1 MYGDKMEKI
10 RFQICE
16 KELTLYTARGEN
28 WPLIA
33 FNTVMGDGEELAQA
47 LRAMDAPDCNLLV
60 VGKLQ
65 WYHDMTP
72 WSCPPLSKRGPA
84 ATGGADAYLETLAS
98 EIVPG
103 SQEKNPGKRAVRRI
117 AGYSL
122 AGLFAL
128 YAMYRCD
135 CFAWVASM
143 SGSLWFPKFRE
154 YVLRHELMRQ
164 PEMLYMSL
172 GDAEAK
178 TKHAVL
184 KTVQE
189 NTEAIVRHYQEVG
202 VDVRWELN
210 PGNHFRDV
218 AMRSAKGIKAILE
231 A

>member
-16 KELTLYTARGEN
+16 KELTLYPAQGEN
-28 WPLIA
+28 RPLIV

-98 EIVPG
+98 EIVPAARKKIRG
-103 SQEKNPGKRAVRRI
+103 SAPYVGI

-154 YVLRHELMRQ
+154 YVLRHTLF
-164 PEMLYMSL
+164 PYTTL
-172 GDAEAK
+172 
-178 TKHAVL
+178 
-184 KTVQE
+184 
-189 NTEAIVRHYQEVG
+189 
-202 VDVRWELN
+202 
-210 PGNHFRDV
+210 FR
-218 AMRSAKGIKAILE
+218 
-231 A
+231 

>member
-1 MYGDKMEKI
+1 MEKI

-16 KELTLYTARGEN
+16 KELTLYTAQGEN
-28 WPLIA
+28 RPLIA
-33 FNTVMGDGEELAQA
+33 FNTVMGD
-47 LRAMDAPDCNLLV
+47 
-60 VGKLQ
+60 
-65 WYHDMTP
+65 
-72 WSCPPLSKRGPA
+72 
-84 ATGGADAYLETLAS
+84 
-98 EIVPG
+98 
-103 SQEKNPGKRAVRRI
+103 
-117 AGYSL
+117 
-122 AGLFAL
+122 
-128 YAMYRCD
+128 
-135 CFAWVASM
+135 CFAWVAS
-143 SGSLWFPKFRE
+143 
-154 YVLRHELMRQ
+154 
-164 PEMLYMSL
+164 MSL